1 MKCLQIYADN
11 DGESHFADLDIPLN
25 PVQLFADQPP
35 LRISAKYRAS
45 HVQFVT
51 VPPEM
56 RESGWHCPRERVLAL
71 WLTGDQEFET
81 SGRGGSATRPR
92 QRRLGRGHEWKRAQH
107 PSSRGSATAHSH
119 PISRRT
125 VAGIACLSMVVRMPA
140 TPLGSARVCQDPE
153 DKLPAGVR
161 RCPANQ

>member
-1 MKCLQIYADN
+1 MQKMKCLQIYADN

-81 SGRGGSATRPR
+81 SDGEV
-92 QRRLGRGHEWKRAQH
+92 RRLGPGSVVLAEDTNGKGHNTRH
-107 PSSRGSATAHSH
+107 
-119 PISRRT
+119 
-125 VAGIACLSMVVRMPA
+125 
-140 TPLGSARVCQDPE
+140 
-153 DKLPAGVR
+153 PAGVQR
-161 RCPANQ
+161 LILIPFPDEL